1 MKAEELMIGDWVK
14 CKDPKCEGHQ
24 IDLIDFGN
32 EEVGLDGEI
41 YNFEDIY
48 PIPLTP
54 EILKKNNILYKKS
67 NYHYVI
73 DNNKDLECIYYIAQ
87 ASQGDWVIGVD
98 TGAYE
103 CPVFAIIKY
112 VHEIQHVLRL
122 CKIDKE
128 III

>member
-24 IDLIDFGN
+24 IDLIDLGN

-54 EILKKNNILYKKS
+54 EILKKSNILYEKS
-67 NYHYVI
+67 SYHYVI
-73 DNNKDLECIYYIAQ
+73 DKNKDLECIYYITQ
-87 ASQGDWVIGVD
+87 ASQEDWVVGVD

-103 CPVFAIIKY
+103 CPVFATIKY

-122 CKIDKE
+122 CKIDKK
-128 III
+128 IIV